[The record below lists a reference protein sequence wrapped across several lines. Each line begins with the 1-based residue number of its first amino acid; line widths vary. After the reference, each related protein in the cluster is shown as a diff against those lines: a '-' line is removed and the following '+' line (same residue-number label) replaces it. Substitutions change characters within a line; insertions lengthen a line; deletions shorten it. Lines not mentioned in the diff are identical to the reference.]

1 MIPLLKKTTPTNKS
15 IRRSKED
22 IMTKKTFARS
32 LSVLAAA
39 LLAIVIGLSAS
50 AVTAR
55 ASEVTSTTN
64 MGIKAIFF
72 DFNHQ
77 GLQRPDFHLSLLAR
91 VEKTNGEAE
100 LGADAES
107 LSSWQPVATLLSS
120 FDIQMSEQN
129 IKNATDYVLVAG
141 DDRSDV
147 EIPDIV
153 TDLPLWITKDGVEY
167 GIEYT
172 FAFDYETYR
181 DGSSAEFVRVEKA
194 SGYRYDADDGFYTI
208 GDYREPSE
216 KYEKTL
222 FWVFPDGG
230 KDVDLNVSF
239 DDQNNAYGLRPDSV
253 EFALQRTSDGGQ
265 TWEYVTAH
273 GSVFE
278 GVFAD
283 ASGTI
288 NSNIVTVT
296 SNNYAEVRDLPPYAM
311 GDSSKTY
318 LYRPVEIVRGK
329 YYRVSN
335 TDAEVV
341 DVSEDGSTQI
351 IATTMTQGLYNCHS
365 NFTNSLVYTGSTG
378 YVSFEGVNPYE
389 FRPVTLTLQCSIDGQ
404 TWTDVVN
411 APTPVIINSPL
422 EKKFFIFYM
431 NIPAYDT
438 DDNAYSYRVVQ
449 DPLEGFSTTYYTNDG
464 AVTDAIYQGGIA
476 RNVLN

>member
-1 MIPLLKKTTPTNKS
+1 
-15 IRRSKED
+15 
-22 IMTKKTFARS
+22 MTRKRFARA
-32 LSVLAAA
+32 LTVVAAVLVA
-39 LLAIVIGLSAS
+39 AIVSLG
-50 AVTAR
+50 VGTRTAR

-64 MGIKAIFF
+64 MGIKMVFF
-72 DFNHQ
+72 DFNSQ

-107 LSSWQPVATLLSS
+107 LSSWQPAATLLSY

-129 IKNATDYVLVAG
+129 AKNAKEYVVVAG
-141 DDRSDV
+141 DDNNNV

-167 GIEYT
+167 GVEYA
-172 FAFDYETYR
+172 FAFDSESYR
-181 DGSSAEFVRVEKA
+181 DGSSAEFVRTNDG
-194 SGYRYDADDGFYTI
+194 SSLRYDAPDGFYLV
-208 GDYREPSE
+208 GDFRDPDE
-216 KYEKTL
+216 KYEQTV
-222 FWVFPDGG
+222 FWVFPNGSE
-230 KDVDLNVSF
+230 DVDLNVSF
-239 DDQNNAYGLRPDSV
+239 DDQNNAFGLRPESM
-253 EFALQRTSDGGQ
+253 EFALQRSSDGGQ

-273 GSVFE
+273 GSKFE

-288 NSNIVTVT
+288 NPNIVTVN
-296 SNNYAEVRDLPPYAM
+296 SSNYAMVRDVPSYAM

-329 YYRVSN
+329 SYQVSN
-335 TDAEVV
+335 TDAEVI

-365 NFTNSLVYTGSTG
+365 DFTNSLAYTGSTG
-378 YVSFEGVNPYE
+378 YVSFEGVDPYV
-389 FRPVTLTLQCSIDGQ
+389 FRPVTLTLQCSVDGQ
-404 TWTDVVN
+404 TWTDVAN

-431 NIPAYDT
+431 NIPKYDAA
-438 DDNAYSYRVVQ
+438 DNAYSYRVVQ
-449 DPLEGFSTTYYTNDG
+449 DPLEGFSTTYYTSGGD
-464 AVTDAIYQGGIA
+464 VTDAIYQEGIA